1 MSIRMLLGAFVLGVL
16 VPLAPGRAM
25 AEAIGP
31 FDGQSDIGTMKPQPG
46 SGAFDPAKKSLTIS
60 AGGANIW
67 FAEDDFHF
75 VWKKASGD
83 LTLAANIAFAPA
95 TAGAIEHRKAVVM
108 LRQSLDADSPYADAC
123 IHGNG
128 MTALQWRDEKGVR
141 TFEIEARANA
151 PKRLRIEKRGD
162 YFSMSLGS
170 SDADMQPAGGS
181 CKVALTGDYY
191 IGVGLSS
198 HSTTRMEQAT
208 FSDIEEGTPE
218 STGAAMISALEV
230 YKLGSNMDRKVVY
243 TLKQAGTT
251 RFEAPNWSPDNMLYF
266 NNHGHLWKIAPEIPG
281 NDPSPVGDIAKPGQL
296 DLGILTNLNNDHTL
310 SHDGKFFALSDQSQ
324 PNAQGKKEST
334 VWTIPVQGVAAGA
347 PKRITANTPSYGH
360 GWSPDGKTIVFS
372 GERSNKWDI
381 YSIASDG
388 SGQEKRLTDAKG
400 RADGPEFSPD
410 GKWIYF
416 NSDRTG
422 QMQIWRMNPDG
433 TGQEQV
439 AADDGRN
446 NWFPHISPDGKQMV
460 FVSFESTVR
469 SDDHPESKDVMLKL
483 MDMQTK
489 KFTTVAKLFGG
500 QGTINVPSW
509 SPDSQCF
516 AFVSYLRLP

>member
-1 MSIRMLLGAFVLGVL
+1 MSARVFLAALALGAVLPFG
-16 VPLAPGRAM
+16 ANWARAD
-25 AEAIGP
+25 AVGP
-31 FDGQSDIGTMKPQPG
+31 FDGQNDVGAMKPQPG
-46 SGAFDPAKKSLTIS
+46 SATFDSGKKALTLS

-67 FAEDDFHF
+67 AAEDDFHF

-83 LTLAANIAFAPA
+83 VTLAANLDFAPA
-95 TAGAIEHRKAVVM
+95 TAGAIVHRKAVVM
-108 LRQSLDADSPYADAC
+108 IRQSLDQDSPYADAC
-123 IHGNG
+123 VHGNG

-162 YFSMSLGS
+162 YFSMSIGT
-170 SDADMQPAGGS
+170 SDADLQPAGGS

-191 IGVGLSS
+191 IGVGLCS
-198 HSTTRMEQAT
+198 HSIERMEQAT
-208 FSDIEEGTPE
+208 FSDIEQGTPE
-218 STGAAMISALEV
+218 KTGAAMISTLEV
-230 YKLGSNMDRKVVY
+230 LKLGSNLDRKVIY
-243 TLKQAGTT
+243 TLKQPGAT

-266 NNHGHLWKIAPEIPG
+266 NNHGHLSKIAPEIPG
-281 NDPSPVGDIAKPGQL
+281 NDPSPVGDIAKPEQV

-334 VWTIPVQGVAAGA
+334 VWTIPVQGPSAGA
-347 PKRITANTPSYGH
+347 PKRITPNTPSYGH
-360 GWSPDGKTIVFS
+360 GWSPDGKMIVFT
-372 GERSNKWDI
+372 GDRDNVWEI
-381 YSIASDG
+381 YSAASDG
-388 SGQEKRLTDAKG
+388 STQEKRLTNGPG
-400 RADGPEFSPD
+400 RSDGPEFSPD

-416 NSDRTG
+416 NSDRTK

-439 AADDGRN
+439 TPDDGRN

-483 MDMQTK
+483 MDMQSK
-489 KFTTVAKLFGG
+489 KITTVAKVFGG

-509 SPDSQCF
+509 SPDSQSF
-516 AFVSYLRLP
+516 AFVSYLKLD